1 MDRSNIETITFE
13 NVIDE
18 TKDKVEAI
26 EEEVVNNI
34 ITNKKIEF
42 PRDFKPP
49 MPNSISEIESD
60 IKKVK
65 ATKRKTDESLNEMFE
80 TISQDLVTK
89 VRNDLVKSVT
99 DYEGEAP
106 MEVINNINSSYKQED
121 VVKRSVRKHVKE
133 SIKDRNQQYFKQKK
147 PTINK
152 KVKSIKPQLK
162 ITDIVNRNISR
173 SSSLTSIPIADIE
186 MLSRSAS
193 LDSISTMK
201 REYNDEEMVSRPP
214 SVSSIRDANNSN
226 IELSFK
232 QPVINTKP
240 IKLINKEKPTIN
252 VKPKQEV
259 KVKSNDKPLTAAAKV
274 VIKNKEI
281 MQNKMMKPTITTTPL
296 AKAVLNVVRQEKS
309 KLKNPPTVSLINSIE
324 KKSIVKKKEAAAKV
338 DLKTKQQEEVAKWQN
353 KNVDIE
359 MAVPLTKGKR
369 KKENFLKSEAKTK
382 KEN

>member
-152 KVKSIKPQLK
+152 KLK
-162 ITDIVNRNISR
+162 
-173 SSSLTSIPIADIE
+173 
-186 MLSRSAS
+186 
-193 LDSISTMK
+193 
-201 REYNDEEMVSRPP
+201 
-214 SVSSIRDANNSN
+214 
-226 IELSFK
+226 
-232 QPVINTKP
+232 
-240 IKLINKEKPTIN
+240 
-252 VKPKQEV
+252 
-259 KVKSNDKPLTAAAKV
+259 
-274 VIKNKEI
+274 
-281 MQNKMMKPTITTTPL
+281 
-296 AKAVLNVVRQEKS
+296 VLNH
-309 KLKNPPTVSLINSIE
+309 N
-324 KKSIVKKKEAAAKV
+324 
-338 DLKTKQQEEVAKWQN
+338 
-353 KNVDIE
+353 
-359 MAVPLTKGKR
+359 
-369 KKENFLKSEAKTK
+369 
-382 KEN
+382 